1 MLVITN
7 FIYLLN
13 LIKIALIK
21 KMKPFLF
28 LLILLKTSLILS
40 QTGSLKGVV
49 VNDKTPIPYATIE
62 ISGSSFNTVVYSDEN
77 GLFEIKQIPFGNYS
91 ITTSLL
97 GFQTSS
103 ETITIDSNNQS
114 KTISLI
120 EDRLNLDQV
129 VVSATRNRVNKQK
142 APVVV
147 NVLSPKLLEAT
158 QSISISE
165 GLNFSPG
172 VRVENNCQNCGF
184 TQVRLNGLDGSYTQ
198 VLINSRAVFSALNS
212 VYGLEQIPTNIV
224 DRIEVIRSGGSAL
237 YGSNA
242 IAGTINIITKD
253 PILNTWEVGTYLGL
267 INGDTPDRTLNFNS
281 SLVSDDLMS
290 GITVFGLY
298 RDREEFDA
306 NGDGFTELTT
316 LQNTTF
322 GLKTFL
328 KTNERSKIS
337 LDLTTIQEYRRG
349 GDRLDLAPHFTDI
362 TEELDHNTF
371 IGGITYEVQNKKET
385 NNFSIYSSG
394 QYTERDSY
402 YGGLGGSRTRQDSIL
417 ALNSYGTTKDI
428 ALLTGVQ
435 FTQNLKNNDI
445 ITAGVEY
452 NISDTEDI
460 ITGYNRLID
469 QQVHTIGSYA
479 QYEWKPNDKLTALIG
494 TRLDHVDVD
503 GNYNIGGI
511 SRNVSIDRTV
521 LSPRITISYSI
532 LNSLK
537 FRGGYARGFRAPQ
550 AFNED
555 LHISSVGGEPQFV
568 ILSEDLDTEFSNA
581 FTASLNYSKNFN
593 KIQTDFL
600 LEGFFTDLRD
610 PFTLVS
616 TGAVL
621 ENGSILEEVR
631 NGTGAKVFG
640 TNFEIGISPSKKWQ
654 FQFGGTIQKSAYD
667 EDQILFETDGSV
679 TGETDV
685 AVDEFV
691 RNPNSYGYLNA
702 SWIPSKKF
710 NMDITGTYT
719 GKMTVPRV
727 VSESGFLNL
736 VDTDSFL
743 DMNLKAEYHTDV
755 SENFQLTFSGGV
767 KNIFNSYQDDFDIGP
782 LRDSDYIYGP
792 GNPRTFFI
800 GIKFGKLH

>member
-1 MLVITN
+1 
-7 FIYLLN
+7 
-13 LIKIALIK
+13 
-21 KMKPFLF
+21 MKPFLF
-28 LLILLKTSLILS
+28 FLFLFKTSLIIG
-40 QTGSLKGVV
+40 QTGNLRGNITTGETSLPYANIELSNAHFNTYVSADRNGFFEI
-49 VNDKTPIPYATIE
+49 NHIPYGDYLLR
-62 ISGSSFNTVVYSDEN
+62 ISSLGYQTLEKNISVTSNS
-77 GLFEIKQIPFGNYS
+77 
-91 ITTSLL
+91 TTSKEFTLR
-97 GFQTSS
+97 
-103 ETITIDSNNQS
+103 
-114 KTISLI
+114 

-129 VVSATRNRVNKQK
+129 VVSATRNRVNRKK

-165 GLNFSPG
+165 GLNYSPG

-224 DRIEVIRSGGSAL
+224 ERIEVVRSGGSAL

-267 INGDTPDRTLNFNS
+267 IDGDSPDRSLNFNT

-290 GITVFGLY
+290 GITVFGLN

-306 NGDGFTELTT
+306 NDDGFTELTT

-328 KTNERSKIS
+328 KPSDRSKIS
-337 LDLTTIQEYRRG
+337 LDLTTIKEYRRG

-371 IGGITYEVQNKKET
+371 LGGITYEVENKKGT
-385 NNFSIYSSG
+385 NSFSVYTSG
-394 QYTERDSY
+394 QYTDRDSY
-402 YGGLGGSRTRQDSIL
+402 YGGLGGARTRQDSIL
-417 ALNSYGTTKDI
+417 ALNSYGITKDL

-445 ITAGVEY
+445 ITAGAEY

-460 ITGYNRLID
+460 IAGYNRLID
-469 QQVHTIGSYA
+469 QQVHTIGSYV
-479 QYEWKPNDKLTALIG
+479 QYEWKPNNNFTALIG
-494 TRLDHVDVD
+494 TRLDHVNVD
-503 GNYNIGGI
+503 GDYNIGGI
-511 SRNVSIDRTV
+511 SRNVSIEQTV
-521 LSPRITISYSI
+521 LSPRITLSYN
-532 LNSLK
+532 LLKSLK

-568 ILSEDLDTEFSNA
+568 ILSENLDTEFSNA
-581 FTASLNYSKNFN
+581 YTASLNFTKNIN
-593 KIQTDFL
+593 KTQTDFL
-600 LEGFFTDLRD
+600 LEGFYTDLKD

-631 NGTGAKVFG
+631 NGSGAKVFG
-640 TNFEIGISPSKKWQ
+640 TNFEIGISPSKEWQ
-654 FQFGGTIQKSAYD
+654 FQLGGTIQKANYD
-667 EDQILFETDGSV
+667 EDQVLFESDDTIDA
-679 TGETDV
+679 EEDV
-685 AVDEFV
+685 AVSEFV
-691 RNPNSYGYLNA
+691 RNPNTYGYLNA
-702 SWIPSKKF
+702 SWIPGEHF
-710 NMDITGTYT
+710 NMNLTGTYT
-719 GKMTVPRV
+719 GNMIVPRV
-727 VSESGFLNL
+727 VSESGFLDL
-736 VDTDSFL
+736 IDTDPFL
-743 DMNLKAEYHTDV
+743 DMNLKLEYHTDI
-755 SENFQLTFSGGV
+755 SENFHITFSGGV
-767 KNIFNSYQDDFDIGP
+767 KNMFNSYQDDFDIGP

-792 GNPRTFFI
+792 GAPRTFFI

>member
-1 MLVITN
+1 
-7 FIYLLN
+7 
-13 LIKIALIK
+13 
-21 KMKPFLF
+21 MKPLSFF
-28 LLILLKTSLILS
+28 LILFKTFLVLGQTGNLEGYINTGDTSLPFA
-40 QTGSLKGVV
+40 
-49 VNDKTPIPYATIE
+49 NIE
-62 ISGSSFNTVVYSDEN
+62 ISNSSFNTYVTANEN
-77 GLFEIKQIPFGNYS
+77 GFFVIKKVPYGDFVITISSLGYQTLKENIS
-91 ITTSLL
+91 ITSDNLTKK
-97 GFQTSS
+97 FT
-103 ETITIDSNNQS
+103 
-114 KTISLI
+114 LI

-129 VVSATRNRVNKQK
+129 VISATRNRVNRKN

-165 GLNFSPG
+165 GLNYSPG

-224 DRIEVIRSGGSAL
+224 ERIEVIRSGGSAL

-253 PILNTWEVGTYLGL
+253 PVLNTWEVGTYLGL
-267 INGDTPDRTLNFNS
+267 IDGDAPDRSLNFNA

-290 GITVFGLY
+290 GITVFGLN

-306 NGDGFTELTT
+306 NDDGFTELTT

-328 KTNERSKIS
+328 KPNDRSKIS
-337 LDLTTIQEYRRG
+337 LDLTTIKEYRRG
-349 GDRLDLAPHFTDI
+349 GDRLDLVPHFTDI

-371 IGGITYEVQNKKET
+371 LGGLTYEAENKKGT
-385 NNFSIYSSG
+385 NNLSIYTSG

-402 YGGLGGSRTRQDSIL
+402 YGGLGGARTRQDSIL
-417 ALNSYGTTKDI
+417 ALNSYGTTKDL
-428 ALLTGVQ
+428 ALLTGIQ
-435 FTQNLKNNDI
+435 FTQNLKNDDV
-445 ITAGVEY
+445 ITLGTEY

-460 ITGYNRLID
+460 IPGYNRLID
-469 QQVHTIGSYA
+469 QKVHTIGAYA
-479 QYEWKPNDKLTALIG
+479 QYEWKPSKDFTALIG
-494 TRLDHVDVD
+494 TRLDHVNVK

-511 SRNVSIDRTV
+511 SRNVSIEQTV
-521 LSPRITISYSI
+521 LSPRITVSYNL

-568 ILSEDLDTEFSNA
+568 ILSENLNTEFSNA
-581 FTASLNYSKNFN
+581 FTASLNYTKNIN

-600 LEGFFTDLRD
+600 LEGFYTTLQD

-616 TGAVL
+616 TGSVL
-621 ENGSILEEVR
+621 NNGSILEEVR
-631 NGTGAKVFG
+631 NGSGAKVFG

-654 FQFGGTIQKSAYD
+654 FQLGGTIQKALYD
-667 EDQILFETDGSV
+667 ESQILFETDG
-679 TGETDV
+679 TTPGENDV
-685 AVDEFV
+685 SVDEFV

-702 SWIPSKKF
+702 SWIPGEQF
-710 NMDITGTYT
+710 NIDFTGTYT
-719 GKMTVPRV
+719 GNMTVPRV
-727 VSESGFLNL
+727 VSDSGFLNL
-736 VDTDSFL
+736 VNTSSFF
-743 DMNLKAEYHTDV
+743 DMNLKLEYHKDI
-755 SENFQLTFSGGV
+755 SENFQITFSSGI
-767 KNIFNSYQDDFDIGP
+767 KNIFNSYQDDFDTGP

-792 GNPRTFFI
+792 GTPRTFFI

>member
-1 MLVITN
+1 MKPILFIFTLFQISVIIGQTGNLKGNTN
-7 FIYLLN
+7 TKEDIIPFANIILSNNSFTTYASSDKNGDFEIYDIPYGDY
-13 LIKIALIK
+13 LIKISALGH
-21 KMKPFLF
+21 
-28 LLILLKTSLILS
+28 
-40 QTGSLKGVV
+40 QTLEQNV
-49 VNDKTPIPYATIE
+49 
-62 ISGSSFNTVVYSDEN
+62 
-77 GLFEIKQIPFGNYS
+77 S
-91 ITTSLL
+91 IT
-97 GFQTSS
+97 
-103 ETITIDSNNQS
+103 SNTNTTVTQ
-114 KTISLI
+114 KFTLA

-129 VVSATRNRVNKQK
+129 VVSATRNRVNRKK

-147 NVLSPKLLEAT
+147 NVLSPKLLGAT
-158 QSISISE
+158 QSISVSE
-165 GLNFSPG
+165 GLNYSPG

-224 DRIEVIRSGGSAL
+224 ERIEVVRSGGSAL

-253 PILNTWEVGTYLGL
+253 PVLNTWEVGTYLGL
-267 INGDTPDRTLNFNS
+267 VDGDTPDRSLNFNA

-290 GITVFGLY
+290 GITVFGLN

-328 KTNERSKIS
+328 KPSDQSKIS
-337 LDLTTIQEYRRG
+337 LDLTTIKEYRRG

-362 TEELDHNTF
+362 TEELDHDTF
-371 IGGITYEVQNKKET
+371 LGGITYELENKKGT
-385 NNFSIYSSG
+385 NNLSVYTSG
-394 QYTERDSY
+394 QYTDRDSY
-402 YGGLGGSRTRQDSIL
+402 YGGLGGGRTRQDSIL
-417 ALNSYGTTKDI
+417 ALNAYGVTKDL

-445 ITAGVEY
+445 ITTGVEY
-452 NISDTEDI
+452 NISDTEDVI
-460 ITGYNRLID
+460 AGYDRLID
-469 QQVHTIGSYA
+469 QQVHTIGSYL
-479 QYEWKPNDKLTALIG
+479 QYEWKPTDDFTALLG
-494 TRLDHVDVD
+494 TRLDHVNVD

-511 SRNVSIDRTV
+511 SRDVSVTQTV
-521 LSPRITISYSI
+521 LSPRITLSYNI
-532 LNSLK
+532 LKSLK

-568 ILSEDLDTEFSNA
+568 ILSENLDTEFSNA

-593 KIQTDFL
+593 KIQADFL
-600 LEGFFTDLRD
+600 LEGFFTDLKD

-631 NGTGAKVFG
+631 NGSGAKVFG
-640 TNFEIGISPSKKWQ
+640 TNFEIGISPSKEWQ
-654 FQFGGTIQKSAYD
+654 FQIGGTIQQSDYD
-667 EDQILFETDGSV
+667 ESQILFESDGTV
-679 TGETDV
+679 LGEQDV
-685 AVDEFV
+685 IVDEFV
-691 RNPNSYGYLNA
+691 RNPNTYGYINA
-702 SWIPSKKF
+702 SWIPSKRF
-710 NMDITGTYT
+710 NMDLSGTYT
-719 GKMTVPRV
+719 GNMIVPRV
-727 VSESGFLNL
+727 VSESGFLDL
-736 VDTDSFL
+736 VDTNPFFDL
-743 DMNLKAEYHTDV
+743 NLKLEHHLDI
-755 SENFQLTFSGGV
+755 SENFHVTFSGGV

-792 GNPRTFFI
+792 GTPRTFFI
-800 GIKFGKLH
+800 GIKFGNLH

>member
-1 MLVITN
+1 
-7 FIYLLN
+7 
-13 LIKIALIK
+13 
-21 KMKPFLF
+21 MKPLSFF
-28 LLILLKTSLILS
+28 LILFKTFLVLGQTGNLEGYINTGDTSLPFA
-40 QTGSLKGVV
+40 
-49 VNDKTPIPYATIE
+49 NIE
-62 ISGSSFNTVVYSDEN
+62 ISNSSFNTYVTANEN
-77 GLFEIKQIPFGNYS
+77 GFFVIKKVPYGDFVITISSLGYQTLKENIS
-91 ITTSLL
+91 ITSDNLTKK
-97 GFQTSS
+97 FT
-103 ETITIDSNNQS
+103 
-114 KTISLI
+114 LI

-129 VVSATRNRVNKQK
+129 VISATRNRVNRKN

-165 GLNFSPG
+165 GLNYSPG

-224 DRIEVIRSGGSAL
+224 ERIEVIRSGGSAL

-253 PILNTWEVGTYLGL
+253 PVLNTWEVGTYLGL
-267 INGDTPDRTLNFNS
+267 IDGDAPDRSLNFNA

-290 GITVFGLY
+290 GITVFGLN

-306 NGDGFTELTT
+306 NDDGFTELTT

-328 KTNERSKIS
+328 KPNDRSKIS
-337 LDLTTIQEYRRG
+337 LDLTTIKEYRRG
-349 GDRLDLAPHFTDI
+349 GDRLDLVPHFTDI

-371 IGGITYEVQNKKET
+371 LGGLTYEAENKKGT
-385 NNFSIYSSG
+385 NNLSIYTSG

-402 YGGLGGSRTRQDSIL
+402 YGGLGGARTRQDSIL
-417 ALNSYGTTKDI
+417 ALNSYGTTKDL
-428 ALLTGVQ
+428 ALLTGIQ
-435 FTQNLKNNDI
+435 FTQNLKNDDV
-445 ITAGVEY
+445 ITLGTEY

-460 ITGYNRLID
+460 IPGYNRLID
-469 QQVHTIGSYA
+469 QKVHTIGAYA
-479 QYEWKPNDKLTALIG
+479 QYEWKPSKDFTALIG
-494 TRLDHVDVD
+494 TRLDHVNVK

-511 SRNVSIDRTV
+511 SRNVSIEQTV
-521 LSPRITISYSI
+521 LSPRITVSYNL

-568 ILSEDLDTEFSNA
+568 ILSENLNTEFSNA
-581 FTASLNYSKNFN
+581 FTASLNYTKNIN

-600 LEGFFTDLRD
+600 LEGFYTTLQD

-616 TGAVL
+616 TGSVL
-621 ENGSILEEVR
+621 NNGSILEEVR
-631 NGTGAKVFG
+631 NGSGAKVFG

-654 FQFGGTIQKSAYD
+654 FQLGGTIQKALYD
-667 EDQILFETDGSV
+667 ESQILFETDG
-679 TGETDV
+679 TTPGENDV
-685 AVDEFV
+685 SVDEFV
-691 RNPNSYGYLNA
+691 RNPSTYGYLNA
-702 SWIPSKKF
+702 SWIPGEQF
-710 NMDITGTYT
+710 NIDLTGTYT
-719 GKMTVPRV
+719 GNMTVPRV
-727 VSESGFLNL
+727 VSDSGFLNL
-736 VDTDSFL
+736 VNTSSFF
-743 DMNLKAEYHTDV
+743 DMNLKLEYHKDI
-755 SENFQLTFSGGV
+755 SENFQITFSSGI
-767 KNIFNSYQDDFDIGP
+767 KNIFNSYQDDFDTGP

-792 GNPRTFFI
+792 GTPRTFFI